1 MKNSFGN
8 SIILTLFGESH
19 GEYIGAVL
27 DGLAPGIKVDVEFIK
42 HQLTLRRPNGAIST
56 SRVEQDEFEIVSG
69 VFNGFTT
76 GTPLTIII
84 KNNNISSKDY
94 QKNYGIATP
103 SGANLTGYYKYH
115 GYEDYRGNGHF
126 SGRVT
131 AAIVAICAIIT
142 SALNQKGIKIGTH
155 IKQCKNVKDDS
166 FSDNIFFDIDV
177 LNTKEFAC
185 LSTKKQEEMIQEIL
199 KAKENN
205 DSVSGILETAIVG
218 MAKGVGEP
226 FFSSLESELSAAIF
240 SIPAVKGV
248 EFGLGFDYVNY
259 YGSEV
264 NDKPYLDDKDI
275 KMRTNNNGGIS
286 GGISNGMPIIFSTVI
301 KPTPSISQQQQTVNF
316 IENKECVLQLNGRHD
331 PAIFHRAR
339 VVIDSLAALVV
350 ADQLALRFG
359 TDYLKGE

>member
-1 MKNSFGN
+1 MKNSFG
-8 SIILTLFGESH
+8 SSVILTLFGESH

-27 DGLAPGIKVDVEFIK
+27 DGVASGIKVDIDFIK
-42 HQLTLRRPNGAIST
+42 YQLSLRRPHGAIST
-56 SRVEQDEFEIVSG
+56 SRVEQDDFEIVSG
-69 VFNGFTT
+69 VFNNYTT

-84 KNNNISSKDY
+84 KNSNVSSKDY

-103 SGANLTGYYKYH
+103 SGANLAGYYKYH

-131 AAIVAICAIIT
+131 AAIVAVCAILIYG
-142 SALNQKGIKIGTH
+142 LKQKGIKIATH
-155 IKQCKNVKDDS
+155 IAQCKNIKDDC
-166 FSDNIFFDIDV
+166 FSDNISFDIDV
-177 LNTKEFAC
+177 LNSKEFAC
-185 LSTKKQEEMIQEIL
+185 LSTKKAQEMISEIL

-205 DSVSGILETAIVG
+205 DSVSGILETAIIG
-218 MAKGVGEP
+218 MPKGVGEP
-226 FFSSLESELSAAIF
+226 FFSSLESELSSAIF

-248 EFGLGFDYVNY
+248 QFGLGFDFVNY

-264 NDKPYLDDKDI
+264 NDHLYLDEDSI
-275 KMRTNNNGGIS
+275 KTKTNNNGGIN

-301 KPTPSISQQQQTVNF
+301 KPTPSISQKQDSVNF
-316 IENKECVLQLNGRHD
+316 IENKECILQLNGRHD

-339 VVIDSLAALVV
+339 VVVDSLSALVV

>member
-27 DGLAPGIKVDVEFIK
+27 DGLAPGIKVDVDFIK
-42 HQLTLRRPNGAIST
+42 HQLTLRRPSGAIST

-69 VFNGFTT
+69 VFNGYTT
-76 GTPLTIII
+76 GTPLTILI

-103 SGANLTGYYKYH
+103 SGANLAGYYKYH

-131 AAIVAICAIIT
+131 AAIVAICAIII
-142 SALNQKGIKIGTH
+142 SALKEKGIKIGTH
-155 IKQCKNVKDDS
+155 IKQCKNIKDDD
-166 FSDNIFFDIDV
+166 FSNNISFDIDV

-185 LSTKKQEEMIQEIL
+185 LSTKKQEEMISEIL
-199 KAKENN
+199 IAKENN
-205 DSVSGILETAIVG
+205 DSVSGILETAICG
-218 MAKGVGEP
+218 MPKGVGEP
-226 FFSSLESELSAAIF
+226 FFSSLESELASAIF
-240 SIPAVKGV
+240 SVPAVKGV
-248 EFGLGFDYVNY
+248 QFGLGFDYVNH

-264 NDKPYLDDKDI
+264 NDKPYLVDKDI
-275 KMRTNNNGGIS
+275 KMRTNNNGGIN
-286 GGISNGMPIIFSTVI
+286 GGISNGMPIIFSTII
-301 KPTPSISQQQQTVNF
+301 KPTPSISQQQETVNF

>member
-27 DGLAPGIKVDVEFIK
+27 DGLAPGIKVDVDFIK
-42 HQLTLRRPNGAIST
+42 HQLTLRRPSGAIST

-69 VFNGFTT
+69 VFNGYTT
-76 GTPLTIII
+76 GTPLTILI

-103 SGANLTGYYKYH
+103 SGANLAGYYKYH

-131 AAIVAICAIIT
+131 AAIVAICAIII
-142 SALNQKGIKIGTH
+142 SALKEKGIKIGTH
-155 IKQCKNVKDDS
+155 IKQCKNIKDDD
-166 FSDNIFFDIDV
+166 FSNNISFDIDV

-185 LSTKKQEEMIQEIL
+185 LSTKKQEEMISEIL
-199 KAKENN
+199 IAKENN
-205 DSVSGILETAIVG
+205 DSVSGILETAICG
-218 MAKGVGEP
+218 MPKGVGEP
-226 FFSSLESELSAAIF
+226 FFSSLESELASAIF

-248 EFGLGFDYVNY
+248 QFGLGFDYVNH

-264 NDKPYLDDKDI
+264 NDKPYLVDKDI
-275 KMRTNNNGGIS
+275 KMRTNNNGGIN
-286 GGISNGMPIIFSTVI
+286 GGISNGMPIIFSTII
-301 KPTPSISQQQQTVNF
+301 KPTPSISQQQETVNF

>member
-27 DGLAPGIKVDVEFIK
+27 DGLAPGIKVDVDFIK
-42 HQLTLRRPNGAIST
+42 HQLTLRRPSGAIST

-69 VFNGFTT
+69 VFNGYTT
-76 GTPLTIII
+76 GTPLTILI

-103 SGANLTGYYKYH
+103 SGANLAGYYKYH

-131 AAIVAICAIIT
+131 AAIVAICAIII
-142 SALNQKGIKIGTH
+142 SALKEKGIKIGTH
-155 IKQCKNVKDDS
+155 IKQCKNIKDDD
-166 FSDNIFFDIDV
+166 FSNNISFDIDV

-185 LSTKKQEEMIQEIL
+185 LSTKKQEEMILEIL
-199 KAKENN
+199 IAKENN
-205 DSVSGILETAIVG
+205 DSVSGILETAICG
-218 MAKGVGEP
+218 MPKGVGEP
-226 FFSSLESELSAAIF
+226 FFSSLESELASAIF
-240 SIPAVKGV
+240 SVPAVKGV
-248 EFGLGFDYVNY
+248 QFGLGFDYVNH

-275 KMRTNNNGGIS
+275 KMRTNNNGGIN
-286 GGISNGMPIIFSTVI
+286 GGISNGMPIIFSTII
-301 KPTPSISQQQQTVNF
+301 KPTPSISQQQETVNF

>member
-19 GEYIGAVL
+19 GDYIGAVL
-27 DGLAPGIKVDVEFIK
+27 DGLAPGIKVDVDFIK
-42 HQLTLRRPNGAIST
+42 HQLTLRRPSGAIST

-69 VFNGFTT
+69 VFNGYTT
-76 GTPLTIII
+76 GTPLTILI

-103 SGANLTGYYKYH
+103 SGANLAGYYKYH

-131 AAIVAICAIIT
+131 AAIVAICAIII
-142 SALNQKGIKIGTH
+142 SALKEKGIKIGTH
-155 IKQCKNVKDDS
+155 IKQCKNIKDDD
-166 FSDNIFFDIDV
+166 FSNNISFDIDV

-185 LSTKKQEEMIQEIL
+185 LSTKKQEEMISEIL
-199 KAKENN
+199 IAKENN
-205 DSVSGILETAIVG
+205 DSVSGILETAICG
-218 MAKGVGEP
+218 MPKGVGEP
-226 FFSSLESELSAAIF
+226 FFSSLESELASAIF
-240 SIPAVKGV
+240 SVPAVKGV
-248 EFGLGFDYVNY
+248 QFGLGFDYVNH

-264 NDKPYLDDKDI
+264 NDKPYLVDKDI
-275 KMRTNNNGGIS
+275 KMRTNNNGGIN
-286 GGISNGMPIIFSTVI
+286 GGISNGMPIIFSTII
-301 KPTPSISQQQQTVNF
+301 KPTPSISQQQETVNF